1 VCDTLCV
8 LGDGVTLFAKN
19 SDRPRSEPQVVT
31 AFGPRRPGGGLATQY
46 LEIPDNGAH
55 NGAHATL
62 LSRPTWLWGAEHGLN
77 EHRLAIGNEMIFTVD
92 DASKAPPA
100 LLGMDLVRLGLER
113 ATTAEEAL
121 EAMTTLLERHGQGGI
136 GDRVHG
142 LAYWSSFLIS
152 DPTSAWV
159 LETSGSTWAARPVA
173 AGAAISN
180 SLTLRRDWTRAS
192 ADVVPGTDVG
202 SWRHGSIPTGFADVR
217 RAAGSAYVDGAGAP
231 LGPGCDPRAAVAAL
245 RDHGTGPWGAPGL
258 RSAVPAPEAPVA
270 DEGSPDGTGWSLCLH
285 AGQTAV
291 TTSSMVALL
300 PADGDRP
307 ARAWVA
313 LGSPCVSVYLPVPAP
328 GPGAGA
334 DGGPTGPPPPAAAGD
349 PEVWSRLAA
358 VRDAAEG
365 DAAVLGAARDEMAV
379 LEDSLWDEADGLGS
393 DASAWA
399 SFGERAS
406 SGLIGVLDR
415 LAAAGIGAPGR
426 ARESTGRLG

>member
-8 LGDGVTLFAKN
+8 LGDGVSLFAKN
-19 SDRPRSEPQVVT
+19 SDRPRSEPQVVD
-31 AFGPRRPGGGLATQY
+31 AFGPRRPGGVLATQY
-46 LEIPDNGAH
+46 LEIPDTGA
-55 NGAHATL
+55 AATL

-77 EHRLAIGNEMIFTVD
+77 EHRVAIGNEMIFTLD

-121 EAMTTLLERHGQGGI
+121 EAMTTLLEHHGQGGI

-142 LAYWSSFLIS
+142 LAYWSSFLIT

-173 AGAAISN
+173 SGAAISN
-180 SLTLRRDWTRAS
+180 SLTLRRDWTRSS
-192 ADVVPGTDVG
+192 ADVRPGTDVD
-202 SWRHGSIPTGFADVR
+202 SWRHRSIPTGFADVR
-217 RAAGSAYVDGAGAP
+217 RAAAAAHVDGAAAP

-245 RDHGTGPWGAPGL
+245 RDHGTGPWGQPGL
-258 RSAVPAPEAPVA
+258 RSGLPAPAAPAA
-270 DEGSPDGTGWSLCLH
+270 DEGSPDGAGWSLCLH
-285 AGQTAV
+285 AGETAV

-300 PADGDRP
+300 PADRDRP

-313 LGSPCVSVYLPVPAP
+313 LGSPCVSVYLPVLVP

-334 DGGPTGPPPPAAAGD
+334 DGAPTGPPPPAAVGD

-358 VRDAAEG
+358 LRDASEG
-365 DAAVLGAARDEMAV
+365 DAAVLGAVRDEMAV
-379 LEDSLWDEADGLGS
+379 LEDRLWDEADGLGT
-393 DASAWA
+393 DAGAWA
-399 SFGERAS
+399 SFGDRAS
-406 SGLIGVLDR
+406 SGLARALDR
-415 LAAAGIGAPGR
+415 LAAAGIGTPGR
-426 ARESTGRLG
+426 AREATGTIG